1 MLKLDGFF
9 TSGWTFDEGEQDL
22 KNRYQM
28 VNVGILLSASG
39 LIYGIV
45 GNYIR
50 DIQGFIPLEI
60 TLLCMNFIMFCAL
73 RKYRHFFEFFAITM
87 TLQYTFLFLFL
98 IYAGE
103 PSDLKHLWIFTYPII
118 LLYFQKTVHA
128 VYWLAFV
135 LLMLII
141 APLQNFIDIKYSMY
155 QVTYISFVLVIISII
170 IYFYQKKIDEAR
182 CIILEKQ
189 NMLRNFNLELEKQV
203 KDKTTELIKLNESLE
218 LKVKQKL
225 EELRSKDQILEAQS
239 KQAVMGEMI
248 SMIAHQWRQPLS
260 TITLQIAN
268 LQFKKLLGQD
278 RSSEDID
285 SALSN
290 ISDTIVYLSD
300 TIDDFQAYFHPN
312 KEILNIEI
320 HDLLQRAVNF
330 AISRIQDR
338 GIRISINKAADIEV
352 STYINE
358 LVQVV
363 LNILNNAIDA
373 HNELKVKEPYIS
385 LNAKMAGDM
394 VLIQIEDNAGGI
406 KSENLPH
413 LFEPYFSTKGKN
425 GTGLGLYMSKMIV
438 EKQFGGDI
446 DVATSK
452 GGSTF
457 IIKIIKDIGR
467 DNKNTLLQK
476 V

>member
-1 MLKLDGFF
+1 MFKKIDGFF
-9 TSGWTFDEGEQDL
+9 TSGWTFDDSQQDL

-28 VNVGILLSASG
+28 VNVGILLSGSG
-39 LIYGIV
+39 LVYGII

-50 DIQGFIPLEI
+50 EIPGFIPIEL
-60 TLLCMNFIMFCAL
+60 TLLCMNIIMFFAL
-73 RKYRHFFEFFAITM
+73 RVYRHFFEFFAITM

-128 VYWLAFV
+128 VYWLAFI

-141 APLQNFIDIKYSMY
+141 APLQNFIEIKYSMY
-155 QVTYISFVLVIISII
+155 QLTYISFVLVIISII

-189 NMLRNFNLELEKQV
+189 NMLRNFNQELEKQV

-225 EELRSKDQILEAQS
+225 EELRSKDQILETQS

-268 LQFKKLLGQD
+268 LQFKKLLGQE
-278 RSSEDID
+278 RNSEDID

-312 KEILNIEI
+312 KEVLKIEI

-330 AISRIQDR
+330 AMSRIQDR
-338 GIRISINKAADIEV
+338 GIKISINKSADIEV
-352 STYINE
+352 SAYINE

-373 HNELKVKEPYIS
+373 HNETKTKEPFINLS
-385 LNAKMAGDM
+385 AKAAGSM
-394 VLIQIEDNAGGI
+394 VLIYIEDNAGGI
-406 KSENLPH
+406 KGENLPH

-425 GTGLGLYMSKMIV
+425 GTGLGLYMSKMII
-438 EKQFGGDI
+438 EKQFGGEI
-446 DVATSK
+446 DVSTSD

-457 IIKIIKDIGR
+457 IIEIPKDIG
-467 DNKNTLLQK
+467 
-476 V
+476 

>member
-1 MLKLDGFF
+1 MFKLDGFF
-9 TSGWTFDEGEQDL
+9 TSGLMFDDSEQDL

-28 VNVGILLSASG
+28 VNIGILLSACG
-39 LIYGIV
+39 LIYGII
-45 GNYIR
+45 GNYTRGIS
-50 DIQGFIPLEI
+50 GFIPIEL
-60 TLLCMNFIMFCAL
+60 TLLCMNFIMFFAL
-73 RKYRHFFEFFAITM
+73 RRYRHFFEFFAITM

-98 IYAGE
+98 IYVGE

-128 VYWLAFV
+128 VYWLVFI
-135 LLMLII
+135 LFMLMI
-141 APLQNFIDIKYSMY
+141 APLQTFLETKYTMY
-155 QVTYISFVLVIISII
+155 QVTYISFVLVIVSII
-170 IYFYQKKIDEAR
+170 IYFYQRKIDEAR

-189 NMLRNFNLELEKQV
+189 NMLRNFNKELEKQV

-218 LKVKQKL
+218 LKVEQKL
-225 EELRSKDQILEAQS
+225 EELRSKDQILEVQS

-268 LQFKKLLGQD
+268 LQFKQLLGKD
-278 RSSEDID
+278 RNSEDID
-285 SALSN
+285 EALSN

-312 KEILNIEI
+312 KEILGIEI

-330 AISRIQDR
+330 AISRVQDR
-338 GIRISINKAADIEV
+338 GVKISINNIADINV
-352 STYINE
+352 TTYINE
-358 LVQVV
+358 LIQVI

-373 HNELKVKEPYIS
+373 HVETKTKNPSITLNVKAVGE
-385 LNAKMAGDM
+385 K
-394 VLIQIEDNAGGI
+394 VLIYIEDNAGGI

-425 GTGLGLYMSKMIV
+425 GTGLGLYMSKMII
-438 EKQFGGDI
+438 EKQFGGEI
-446 DVATSK
+446 DVVNAN
-452 GGSTF
+452 GGAIF
-457 IIKIIKDIGR
+457 IIKIPKNITLG
-467 DNKNTLLQK
+467 NKNTLL
-476 V
+476 

>member
-1 MLKLDGFF
+1 MMLKIDGFF
-9 TSGWTFDEGEQDL
+9 TSGWTFDESEQDL

-39 LIYGIV
+39 LIYGII

-50 DIQGFIPLEI
+50 DIQGFIPVEL

-73 RKYRHFFEFFAITM
+73 RKYRQFFEFFAITM

-98 IYAGE
+98 IYVGE

-118 LLYFQKTVHA
+118 LLYFQKTSGA
-128 VYWLAFV
+128 IYWLIFV
-135 LLMLII
+135 LFMLIL
-141 APLQNFIDIKYSMY
+141 APLQPYLGTKYSMY
-155 QVTYISFVLVIISII
+155 QVTYISFVLVVISII

-182 CIILEKQ
+182 KIILERQ
-189 NMLRNFNLELEKQV
+189 NMLRNFNQELEKQV

-268 LQFKKLLGQD
+268 LQFKKLLNQD

-312 KEILNIEI
+312 KEILEIEI

-330 AISRIQDR
+330 AISRVQDR
-338 GIRISINKAADIEV
+338 GIKISINKISEINV

-373 HNELKVKEPYIS
+373 HNDLKTKDPFIA

-394 VLIQIEDNAGGI
+394 VLIYIEDNAGGI

-438 EKQFGGDI
+438 EKQFCGEIEVVNAKSG
-446 DVATSK
+446 A
-452 GGSTF
+452 TF
-457 IIKIIKDIGR
+457 IIKIPKII
-467 DNKNTLLQK
+467 T
-476 V
+476 

>member
-9 TSGWTFDEGEQDL
+9 TSGWDFNETQQDL

-28 VNVGILLSASG
+28 VNIGILLSGGG
-39 LIYGIV
+39 LIYGII
-45 GNYIR
+45 GNYVREIP
-50 DIQGFIPLEI
+50 GFIPIEI
-60 TLLCMNFIMFCAL
+60 TLLFMNIIMFFAL
-73 RKYRHFFEFFAITM
+73 RRYRHFFEFFAMTM

-98 IYAGE
+98 IYTGE

-128 VYWLAFV
+128 VYWLLFV
-135 LLMLII
+135 LFMLII
-141 APLQNFIDIKYSMY
+141 APLQSLLDIKYTMY

-182 CIILEKQ
+182 SVIVEQ
-189 NMLRNFNLELEKQV
+189 QEMLRNFNSELEKQV
-203 KDKTTELIKLNESLE
+203 KDKTTELTKLNESLE
-218 LKVKQKL
+218 LKVEQKL

-268 LQFKKLLGQD
+268 LQFKQLLGQD
-278 RSSEDID
+278 RSGEDID
-285 SALSN
+285 EALSN

-300 TIDDFQAYFHPN
+300 TIDDFQTYFHPD
-312 KEILNIEI
+312 KEMQNIEI
-320 HDLLQRAVNF
+320 HDLLQRALNF
-330 AISRIQDR
+330 AMSRVSDR
-338 GIRISINKAADIEV
+338 GIKISISRSEEIEV
-352 STYINE
+352 KTYINE

-373 HNELKVKEPYIS
+373 HNEVKKKDSFI
-385 LNAKMAGDM
+385 NIGAKIVGER
-394 VLIQIEDNAGGI
+394 VFIYIEDNAGGI
-406 KSENLPH
+406 DSQNLPH

-425 GTGLGLYMSKMIV
+425 GTGLGLYMSQMII
-438 EKQFGGDI
+438 EKQFGGEI
-446 DVATSK
+446 GVETSK
-452 GGSTF
+452 DGSLF
-457 IIKIIKDIGR
+457 IIKIP
-467 DNKNTLLQK
+467 KNIA
-476 V
+476 

>member
-1 MLKLDGFF
+1 MFKKIDGFF
-9 TSGWTFDEGEQDL
+9 TSGWVFDESEEDL

-28 VNVGILLSASG
+28 VNIGILLSSSG
-39 LIYGIV
+39 LIYGVI

-50 DIQGFIPLEI
+50 DVSGFIPLEL
-60 TLLCMNFIMFCAL
+60 TLLCMNFIMFFAL
-73 RKYRHFFEFFAITM
+73 RKYRHFFEFFAIIM

-128 VYWLAFV
+128 VYWLVFI
-135 LLMLII
+135 LIMLII
-141 APLQNFIDIKYSMY
+141 APLQGLAVIKYSMY

-170 IYFYQKKIDEAR
+170 IYFYQRKIDEAKY
-182 CIILEKQ
+182 IILEKQ
-189 NMLRNFNLELEKQV
+189 NMLRNFNKELEKQV
-203 KDKTTELIKLNESLE
+203 KDKTAELIKLNESLE
-218 LKVKQKL
+218 LKVEQKL

-268 LQFKKLLGQD
+268 LQFKQLLGKD
-278 RSSEDID
+278 RNSEDID
-285 SALSN
+285 DALSN

-312 KEILNIEI
+312 KEILEIEI

-330 AISRIQDR
+330 AISRVQDR
-338 GIRISINKAADIEV
+338 GIKISINNIVDINV
-352 STYINE
+352 TTYINE
-358 LVQVV
+358 LIQVI

-373 HNELKVKEPYIS
+373 HVEIKTKDPFITLNVKAVGE
-385 LNAKMAGDM
+385 K
-394 VLIQIEDNAGGI
+394 VLIYIEDNAGGI

-425 GTGLGLYMSKMIV
+425 GTGLGLYMSKMII
-438 EKQFGGDI
+438 EKQFGGEI
-446 DVATSK
+446 DAINAN
-452 GGSTF
+452 GGAIF
-457 IIKIIKDIGR
+457 IIIIP
-467 DNKNTLLQK
+467 KNIT
-476 V
+476 

>member
-1 MLKLDGFF
+1 MLKKIDGFF
-9 TSGWTFDEGEQDL
+9 TSGWTFDESEQDL

-28 VNVGILLSASG
+28 VNIGILLSASG
-39 LIYGIV
+39 LIYGII

-50 DIQGFIPLEI
+50 DIQGFIPVES
-60 TLLCMNFIMFCAL
+60 TLLCMNFIMFFAL
-73 RKYRHFFEFFAITM
+73 RVYRQFFEFFAITM

-98 IYAGE
+98 IYVGE

-118 LLYFQKTVHA
+118 LLYFQKTSGA
-128 VYWLAFV
+128 IYWLVFI
-135 LLMLII
+135 LFMLIL
-141 APLQNFIDIKYSMY
+141 APLQPFVATKYSMY
-155 QVTYISFVLVIISII
+155 QVTYISFVLVVISII

-182 CIILEKQ
+182 KIILERQ
-189 NMLRNFNLELEKQV
+189 DMLRNFNQELEKQV

-268 LQFKKLLGQD
+268 LQFKKLLGQE
-278 RSSEDID
+278 RNSEDID

-312 KEILNIEI
+312 KEILKIEI

-373 HNELKVKEPYIS
+373 HNEVKAKEPFVV

-394 VLIQIEDNAGGI
+394 VLIYIEDNAGGI

-425 GTGLGLYMSKMIV
+425 GTGLGLYMSKMII
-438 EKQFGGDI
+438 EKQFGGEI
-446 DVATSK
+446 DAINANN
-452 GGSTF
+452 GATF
-457 IIKIIKDIGR
+457 IIKIPKII
-467 DNKNTLLQK
+467 T
-476 V
+476 